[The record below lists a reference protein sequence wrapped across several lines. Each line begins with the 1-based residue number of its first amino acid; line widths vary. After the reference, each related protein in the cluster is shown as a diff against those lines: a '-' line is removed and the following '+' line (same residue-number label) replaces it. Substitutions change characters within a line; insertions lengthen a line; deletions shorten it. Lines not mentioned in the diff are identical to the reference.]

1 MERVFE
7 MCDVTVYLCEKEKM
21 FYGTSSKDD
30 VCAAIAAAGM
40 ASLLAGDAEKTDT
53 LGKLGILVIDG
64 KYKQISEEELQ
75 KRLST
80 ESEDSSTK
88 PEDSSNKSEDEMLE
102 LILGIIT
109 KAWKQ
114 GKLGAVLRHAVDS
127 DSNKWT
133 DSFEEAEKKYLS

>member
-1 MERVFE
+1 MEKVFE
-7 MCDVTVYLCEKEKM
+7 MRDVTVYLCEKDKM

-40 ASLLAGDAEKTDT
+40 VSVFAGDAEKADT

-64 KYKQISEEELQ
+64 KYKQLSEEELQ
-75 KRLST
+75 KRQ
-80 ESEDSSTK
+80 SEDSSAK

-114 GKLGAVLRHAVDS
+114 GKFGAVLKHAVDS
-127 DSNKWT
+127 DSPKWT
-133 DSFEEAEKKYLS
+133 DSFKEAEKKYLS

>member
-7 MCDVTVYLCEKEKM
+7 MDNVTVYLCEKEKM
-21 FYGTSSKDD
+21 FYGTSSKND
-30 VCAAIAAAGM
+30 VCAAITAAGM
-40 ASLLAGDAEKTDT
+40 ISLFEGDADKADT

-80 ESEDSSTK
+80 ESEDSPTESK
-88 PEDSSNKSEDEMLE
+88 DERLE
-102 LILGIIT
+102 LIIGIIT
-109 KAWKQ
+109 KAWKK
-114 GKLGAVLRHAVDS
+114 GKFGVVLHHAVNS
-127 DSNKWT
+127 DSHSWT